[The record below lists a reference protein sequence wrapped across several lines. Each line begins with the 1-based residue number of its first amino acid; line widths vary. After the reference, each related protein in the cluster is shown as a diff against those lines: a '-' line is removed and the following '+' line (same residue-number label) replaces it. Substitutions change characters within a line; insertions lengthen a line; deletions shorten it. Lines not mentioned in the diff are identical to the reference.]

1 MHKQNGKLCKM
12 WQSGKLSR
20 LQLGADLVSMHFHCQ
35 NRKQVKIVRQK
46 CIVDILSLS
55 LCLSRSL
62 SNLISSLSLQL
73 QQAQTEYQITSKCIC
88 SYSSECV
95 CSADCVYST
104 AHIYRCSSDCIYS
117 CSSGCICIFSCSI
130 ESICSSDYICNCFIS
145 CSCICSCIFSY
156 SSDCISISICSFSC
170 IFLDLIYCYLIIS
183 KVSRK
188 ALAFG
193 IFLQSLNAARRV
205 LRLIK
210 PQTGRDIDGKD
221 TQDTQQQQ
229 FEIHLG

>member
-1 MHKQNGKLCKM
+1 MQDVAE
-12 WQSGKLSR
+12 WQAE
-20 LQLGADLVSMHFHCQ
+20 QATDLVSMHFHCQ

-46 CIVDILSLS
+46 CIVDILS

-88 SYSSECV
+88 SYSS
-95 CSADCVYST
+95 DCVYST
-104 AHIYRCSSDCIYS
+104 AHIYSCNSDCIYS
-117 CSSGCICIFSCSI
+117 CSSGCICIFSCI
-130 ESICSSDYICNCFIS
+130 TESICSSDYICNCFIS
-145 CSCICSCIFSY
+145 YSGICSCIFSY

-188 ALAFG
+188 ALAFR

-210 PQTGRDIDGKD
+210 PQTGRDIDAKD